1 MSFGSFIFLLFVVIG
16 LFIWW
21 LKVSQDAERAK
32 INAMSPD
39 DRLAYLFG
47 PRNEHLVCP
56 HCQTKGLVHAKKI
69 VEAVTSTG
77 TVGGIL
83 KTNTETTTMV
93 ASVQHHCGKCSTTWK
108 V

>member
-1 MSFGSFIFLLFVVIG
+1 MSAGFFFFLCFVVVG
-16 LFIWW
+16 LIIWGV
-21 LKVSQDAERAK
+21 KVRQDDEVAK

-39 DRLAYLFG
+39 DRLTYLFG

-56 HCQTKGLVHAKKI
+56 HCQTKGLVHAKSI

-83 KTNTETTTMV
+83 KTNTESTTMV
-93 ASVQHHCGKCSTTWK
+93 ASIQHHCAKCSTTWK